1 MKKNTIIIVVVV
13 IVLVLGVYFISKK
26 SNYSAS
32 GTGQNTASSQLFAS
46 SPFAQY
52 AYLISSSEP
61 FDANTQLALTG
72 FSVTKNNLPD
82 GSVQI
87 ILNAVNP
94 EYKTQTFVVKTGE
107 KLYFIEKNLK
117 DDANNEEKFL
127 GDDTAVLVNA
137 DGYIVEQK

>member
-1 MKKNTIIIVVVV
+1 MKKNTIIIIAVVVV
-13 IVLVLGVYFISKK
+13 ILFGVYVISRKGG
-26 SNYSAS
+26 SYTSSAPV
-32 GTGQNTASSQLFAS
+32 ASSQLFAS

-52 AYLISSSEP
+52 AYLISSNEP

-72 FSVTKNNLPD
+72 FSVVKNNLPD

-94 EYKTQTFVVKTGE
+94 EYKTQTYVVKTGE

-127 GDDTAVLVNA
+127 GDDTAILVNA

>member
-1 MKKNTIIIVVVV
+1 MKKNTIIIIVVVV
-13 IVLVLGVYFISKK
+13 VLLVGVYFVSKK
-26 SNYSAS
+26 SNYFAS
-32 GTGQNTASSQLFAS
+32 QTGQNTSSSQLFAS
-46 SPFAQY
+46 SPLAQY
-52 AYLISSSEP
+52 AYLISSGEP

-72 FSVTKNNLPD
+72 FSITKNNLPD

-94 EYKTQTFVVKTGE
+94 EYKTQTYVVKTGE

-127 GDDTAVLVNA
+127 ADDTAILVNA

>member
-1 MKKNTIIIVVVV
+1 MKKNTIIIIAVVVV
-13 IVLVLGVYFISKK
+13 ILFGVYVISRKGG
-26 SNYSAS
+26 SYTSSAPVV
-32 GTGQNTASSQLFAS
+32 SSQLFAS

-52 AYLISSSEP
+52 AYLISSNEP

-72 FSVTKNNLPD
+72 FSVVKNNLPD

-94 EYKTQTFVVKTGE
+94 EYKTQTYVVKTGE

-127 GDDTAVLVNA
+127 GDDTAILVNA